1 MSAGAPHHPALD
13 EGTVASADLG
23 EIAAP
28 VGDARQVGLFGGSF
42 DPIHAG
48 HVAPVVEA
56 CQGLALDRV
65 IYLPTARP
73 PHKPKHCLA
82 PAWARY
88 AMVELAL
95 LDEERLFASPHELT
109 LGRPAYTID
118 TVEAFRR
125 RWPEVALSLLLGSDS
140 FAELPTWRRWEE
152 LVEAVRLVVLA
163 RPGWEVERVV
173 GDLPAEL
180 SRRVEAGEVAIVAH
194 RPVDVSA
201 TGIRDLLA
209 RGEEPPPGALAAPVL
224 HYIRKYSLYR

>member
-1 MSAGAPHHPALD
+1 MSGGAHHPPAP
-13 EGTVASADLG
+13 ETAGGPAAG

-28 VGDARQVGLFGGSF
+28 VGDARRVGLFGGSF

-48 HVAPVVEA
+48 HVAPV
-56 CQGLALDRV
+56 LAAGDRLGLDRV

-73 PHKPKHCLA
+73 PHKPRRCLA

-95 LDEERLFASPHELT
+95 LGEDRLFASPHELT

-125 RWPEVALSLLLGSDS
+125 RWPEVALSLLIGSDS

-152 LVEAVRLVVLA
+152 LVDAVRLVVLA
-163 RPGWEVERVV
+163 RPGWEVERLA
-173 GDLPAEL
+173 GGLPSAL
-180 SRRVEAGEVAIVAH
+180 SRRVEAGEVEIVHA
-194 RPVDVSA
+194 PVDLSA
-201 TGIRDLLA
+201 TGIREVLA

-224 HYIRKYSLYR
+224 HYIRKYNLYR

>member
-1 MSAGAPHHPALD
+1 MTGGAAHDSASTPLPLD
-13 EGTVASADLG
+13 VVDGIE
-23 EIAAP
+23 AP
-28 VGDARQVGLFGGSF
+28 VADARRVGLFGGSF

-48 HVAPVVEA
+48 HLAPVLEA
-56 CQGLALDRV
+56 CERLSLDRV

-73 PHKPKHCLA
+73 PHKPKRHFA

-95 LDEERLFASPHELT
+95 LDEDRLYASPHELT
-109 LGRPAYTID
+109 LGRPAYTVD

-125 RWPEVALSLLLGSDS
+125 RWPRVALHLLIGSDS
-140 FAELPTWRRWEE
+140 FAELSTWRRWEE
-152 LVEAVRLVVLA
+152 LVDAVRLVVLA

-180 SRRVEAGEVAIVAH
+180 SRRVEAGEVDFVVH
-194 RPVDVSA
+194 RQVDLSA

-209 RGEEPPPGALAAPVL
+209 RGEEPPPGALPVPVL
-224 HYIRKYSLYR
+224 NYIRKYRLYR